1 MRAQVIALASATLMF
16 GILLT
21 GCGGHSLPKTQANVD
36 VCRTFVKVVTHKAPM
51 IDLTGATLM
60 SNAPIS
66 HQLRQDLANY
76 IALTVQNQ
84 DGAAQAESKAE
95 ADCASVGVS

>member
-1 MRAQVIALASATLMF
+1 MDAKGFAVAAAVLSAVAVA
-16 GILLT
+16 

-36 VCRTFVKVVTHKAPM
+36 VCRIYVKVRTHKAPM
-51 IDLTGATLM
+51 LDLTGATIE

-76 IALTVQNQ
+76 IALTVQNMS
-84 DGAAQAESKAE
+84 GADQAASKAD
-95 ADCASVGVS
+95 ADCASIGV